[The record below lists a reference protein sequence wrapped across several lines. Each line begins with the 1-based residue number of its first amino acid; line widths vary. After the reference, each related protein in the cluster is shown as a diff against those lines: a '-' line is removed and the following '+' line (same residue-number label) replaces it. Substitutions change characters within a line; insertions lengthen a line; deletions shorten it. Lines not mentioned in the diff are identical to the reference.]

1 MKFQAPGILTSI
13 SYNRDG
19 GMRLG
24 FVTNELSDED
34 KLILTKFH
42 QKFGWILF
50 QENAYQPSDVPKEQA
65 EEGSRT
71 PSRRL
76 RAVLFRLWK
85 QEEGLGDFDSW
96 YRTRMESII
105 SSVKSKLD
113 DDVDL

>member
-42 QKFGWILF
+42 QKFGWVLF
-50 QENAYQPSDVPKEQA
+50 QENPYQPSDIPKELA
-65 EEGSRT
+65 EEGTKT
-71 PSRRL
+71 PSKRL

-85 QEEGLGDFDSW
+85 QEGEVGDFDAW
-96 YRTRMESII
+96 YRTRMETLI

-113 DDVDL
+113 ADVDL